1 MVITG
6 IQSARYTAIVAATA
20 ESSVAKHL
28 EEIRWRLL
36 ESENPQR
43 EQRDLAG
50 PGSSH
55 KQPQTKRIC
64 SNLCRRAQPPLQ
76 ATKVS
81 TQSTATAGRSIV
93 AENMDGVFRK
103 HQIDAYDVSTI
114 TSSCSCGRLDR
125 CYWKLNTAEKR
136 QCERFLAECGR
147 QFAGTADK

>member
-1 MVITG
+1 MFFTG
-6 IQSARYTAIVAATA
+6 IQSARYAAIVAATM

-28 EEIRWRLL
+28 KEVSRRLL
-36 ESENPQR
+36 ESENPKK

-93 AENMDGVFRK
+93 AENMDEVFHK
-103 HQIDAYDVSTI
+103 HLPA
-114 TSSCSCGRLDR
+114 
-125 CYWKLNTAEKR
+125 
-136 QCERFLAECGR
+136 
-147 QFAGTADK
+147 